1 MKKTA
6 LFLAA
11 LAVATVAT
19 AQEQGRVLSATPV
32 VQQVG
37 IPQQVCGNETVYSG
51 SRNSGAGALLGAIAG
66 GAAGNAVGRGGG
78 RAAATA
84 LGIFGGAVLGN
95 QVEGSGPPQYQTVR
109 RCTTETTYENRTM
122 GYDVVYEYAGRQYST
137 RTPSDPGGWIPVSVQ
152 PLTGNQGQI
161 YSIQHDPYYGQQG
174 VTTQPGVVTST
185 YATQPAYPV
194 QPAYVS
200 PPMAVIEY
208 GYARPYYPAHRNPYW
223 R

>member
-1 MKKTA
+1 MIARPVTLGLTGSIGMGKS
-6 LFLAA
+6 
-11 LAVATVAT
+11 AVAAMF
-19 AQEQGRVLSATPV
+19 QGLGVPV
-32 VQQVG
+32 FDADAAVHQLQG
-37 IPQQVCGNETVYSG
+37 PD
-51 SRNSGAGALLGAIAG
+51 GALLGAIAG

-84 LGIFGGAVLGN
+84 LGIFAGAVRGN
-95 QVEGSGPPQYQTVR
+95 QVEGSGPHQYQTVR

-161 YSIQHDPYYGQQG
+161 YSTQPDPYYGQQG
-174 VTTQPGVVTST
+174 VTAQPGVVTST